1 MSGNFFCINPYTTQ
15 RKTMSRLTDKV
26 QELVA
31 NNKVEEALDCMIKF
45 FRTKDSERLNSCI
58 ELKRQ
63 FNMFEKEN
71 ALDKIDDNIY
81 NLNINRI
88 STAVIDIVT
97 EIDDGRWADIVELD
111 DEPIK
116 KTNSFRNAIQVDKLT
131 KRDWMLGGL
140 GTLSLIVF
148 FIWMFKPPQ
157 QNVLKEDKPIKSEMN
172 ILPVTPPL
180 PAIIKS
186 AADMYE
192 EARIL
197 RNNDKFEEAI
207 KLCDT
212 ILLTNKCHWKSFNL
226 IAECLINIHT
236 QKSKDDH
243 SPELRKARDNA
254 YEALKCN
261 TNDEGGY
268 INSTLAQIFGL
279 EENDKK
285 FFFHTEKA
293 LQKGLR
299 IWEFDYKIEPGFSNY
314 AKNAHFLQLIKD
326 YRNPSL

>member
-1 MSGNFFCINPYTTQ
+1 
-15 RKTMSRLTDKV
+15 MSRLTNKV

-31 NNKVEEALDCMIKF
+31 DNKVEEALDCMIKF
-45 FRTKDSERLNSCI
+45 FRAKDLERFKNCI

-63 FNMFEKEN
+63 YNMFESEN
-71 ALDKIDDNIY
+71 SLNTIDNSEF

-88 STAVIDIVT
+88 GTAVIDIVM
-97 EIDDGRWADIVELD
+97 EIDDGRWADEVEG
-111 DEPIK
+111 DEEPEK
-116 KTNSFRNAIQVDKLT
+116 KSKSFRETIQVDKLT

-157 QNVLKEDKPIKSEMN
+157 QNVLKDDKSIKSDM
-172 ILPVTPPL
+172 IIQTVTPPL

-226 IAECLINIHT
+226 IAECYINIHT

-285 FFFHTEKA
+285 FFYHTEKA
-293 LQKGLR
+293 LQKGLK

>member
-1 MSGNFFCINPYTTQ
+1 MS
-15 RKTMSRLTDKV
+15 SLTIKV

-31 NNKVEEALDCMIKF
+31 DNKVEEALDSMIKF
-45 FRTKDSERLNSCI
+45 FRAKDLERFKSCI

-63 FNMFEKEN
+63 YNMFESEN
-71 ALDKIDDNIY
+71 SLNTIDNTEF

-88 STAVIDIVT
+88 GMAVIDIVM
-97 EIDDGRWADIVELD
+97 EIDDGRWADDVEG
-111 DEPIK
+111 DEEPEK
-116 KTNSFRNAIQVDKLT
+116 KSKSFRETIQVDKLT

-148 FIWMFKPPQ
+148 FIWMFKPF
-157 QNVLKEDKPIKSEMN
+157 KSEMN
-172 ILPVTPPL
+172 VPPVNTPLPV
-180 PAIIKS
+180 IKS

-197 RNNDKFEEAI
+197 RNNDKFVEAI
-207 KLCDT
+207 KLCDS

-243 SPELRKARDNA
+243 SPELIKARNSA

-261 TNDEGGY
+261 ENDEGGF

-293 LQKGLR
+293 LQKGLK

-326 YRNPSL
+326 YRNPTL

>member
-1 MSGNFFCINPYTTQ
+1 MS
-15 RKTMSRLTDKV
+15 SLTHKV
-26 QELVA
+26 QKLVSE
-31 NNKVEEALDCMIKF
+31 NNVEQALDCMIKF
-45 FRTKDSERLNSCI
+45 FRAKDLERFKNCI

-63 FNMFEKEN
+63 FNMFESEN
-71 ALDKIDDNIY
+71 LLNTIDNAEYNI
-81 NLNINRI
+81 NINRI
-88 STAVIDIVT
+88 GTAVIDIVM
-97 EIDDGRWADIVELD
+97 EVDDGRWANE
-111 DEPIK
+111 DEPIEEPEK
-116 KTNSFRNAIQVDKLT
+116 KSKSLREAIQIDKLT

-140 GTLSLIVF
+140 GSLSLIIF
-148 FIWMFKPPQ
+148 FIWMFKPLQ
-157 QNVLKEDKPIKSEMN
+157 QNVLKENKPLSSEKN
-172 ILPVTPPL
+172 IDLVAQTIP
-180 PAIIKS
+180 IIKS

-197 RNNDKFEEAI
+197 RNNDKFDEAI

-212 ILLTNKCHWKSFNL
+212 ILQKHTCHWKSYNL
-226 IAECLINIHT
+226 IAECYINIHT

-285 FFFHTEKA
+285 FFYHTEKA
-293 LQKGLR
+293 LQKGLE
-299 IWEFDYKIEPGFSNY
+299 IWKFDYANEPGFNNY
-314 AKNAHFLQLIKD
+314 AKNAHFLQLITAYK
-326 YRNPSL
+326 NALL